1 MQFPSSHSRMHSVF
15 AVTQSS
21 THSSDA
27 NSFGHSSF
35 FAPNAAII
43 HNDNVK
49 TLILTQELNLKF
61 KINARE
67 IFRMRIIHMLR
78 INCLLS

>member
-1 MQFPSSHSRMHSVF
+1 MHSVF

-35 FAPNAAII
+35 FAPNATII

-49 TLILTQELNLKF
+49 TLILFQELNFNLEYKC
-61 KINARE
+61 KRNLQRE
-67 IFRMRIIHMLR
+67 NFSYA
-78 INCLLS
+78 NFPYVENECLLS